1 MFLKC
6 TVLPCNKSGYN
17 RRNSQSEVGVKRRH
31 LYGAVAIG
39 WVSLFFLVS
48 SGWAQEAA
56 KQFRIGIPQDWS
68 QHHIVFTRDALQ
80 RQPELL
86 AKELRI
92 VHQGMQRWGGVRP
105 NFNGAGSAPTTDP
118 QRDWNVTMGGRLAAN
133 MFPAKYSFDPAATPD
148 CTNDYAVFG
157 LNVAGINGGRANMVG
172 FNNLYVGTIPV
183 VGLCGSGPQPLTMFA
198 YNITTVAAGR
208 IATSPVLSADGTKI
222 AFVETG
228 STSAVFH
235 VLTWSTGAGNGTIT
249 VSAVPGTGNAASM
262 TSLTYA
268 TTAPN
273 TRSSPWV
280 DYVTDT
286 AYVGADDGKIYK
298 ITGVFKGTP
307 TLAGAPWPVTVSAN
321 IRLTPPVVDN
331 RLGLVMVGSQNG
343 VFSSINIGTGVVK
356 SLVVGRSG
364 GTNPGILAAPI
375 VDVTNGT
382 SFVVS
387 SNDGASGVFVEVDSA
402 TMTQMTKGVIG
413 IASRSGTAI
422 NLYEPAFSN
431 DYFNDPSTGVA
442 RLCGTGA
449 ADMTP
454 RQYAFGFTGRTMN
467 AAPVSSSQLLT
478 STAARCTG
486 WTEFFN
492 PNVGAPPGTDFF
504 FFGLTADC
512 TGAGTS
518 GCVVSNANG
527 TSITT
532 ADVTGGPSGIVVD
545 NFSTDGQA
553 SSIYLTGFRAPNLAL
568 KFTQSGLQ

>member
-1 MFLKC
+1 M
-6 TVLPCNKSGYN
+6 
-17 RRNSQSEVGVKRRH
+17 KRRH
-31 LYGAVAIG
+31 LSGAVAISC
-39 WVSLFFLVS
+39 VSLFLLVS
-48 SGWAQEAA
+48 GGGAQ
-56 KQFRIGIPQDWS
+56 QNPRPFRIGIPQDWT

-86 AKELRI
+86 AREPRI
-92 VHQGMQRWGGVRP
+92 VQQGMQRWGGTRA
-105 NFNGAGSAPTTDP
+105 NLGGTSDFALATDP

-133 MFPAKYSFDPAATPD
+133 MFPAKYSFDPALAPD
-148 CTNDYAVFG
+148 CTNDYVTFA

-172 FNNLYVGTIPV
+172 FNNLYVGTTPV
-183 VGLCGSGPQPLTMFA
+183 VGLCGAGPQPTTMFA
-198 YNITTVAAGR
+198 YNVTTVAAGR
-208 IATSPVLSADGTKI
+208 IATSPVLSADGKKI

-235 VLTWSTGAGNGTIT
+235 VLTWGTAGSNGTIT
-249 VSAVPGTGNAASM
+249 VSALPGIGNNASM

-280 DYVTDT
+280 DYTSDT
-286 AYVGADDGKIYK
+286 AYVGADDGRVYK

-343 VFSSINIGTGVVK
+343 VFSSINTTTGAVK

-387 SNDGASGVFVEVDSA
+387 SNDGTSGVFVEVDSA
-402 TMTQMTKGVIG
+402 TMTQLAKGRLG
-413 IASRSGTAI
+413 IASRSGTAV
-422 NLYEPAFSN
+422 NLYEPAFS
-431 DYFNDPSTGVA
+431 DSYFADPTTGVA
-442 RLCGTGA
+442 RLCGTGNV
-449 ADMTP
+449 ADISP
-454 RQYAFGFTGRTMN
+454 WQYAFGGFTLVGGKFVMN
-467 AAPVSSSQLLT
+467 TTPVSSSQLVT
-478 STAARCTG
+478 STAARCSG

-492 PNVGAPPGTDFF
+492 PNVGGGGTDFF
-504 FFGLTADC
+504 FFGLTQDC

-518 GCVVSNANG
+518 GCVIARNANG
-527 TSITT
+527 SLTT
-532 ADVTGGPSGIVVD
+532 APVTGGPSGIVVD
-545 NFSTDGQA
+545 NFSTAGQA
-553 SSIYLTGFRAPNLAL
+553 SSIYMTGFRAPNLAL
-568 KFTQSGLQ
+568 KFTQNGLQ